1 MARRRLRAAA
11 TRARCLARV
20 ERLATL
26 PPSLW
31 LDGRSAAQVAESG
44 SIPWAFTTMTAEAW
58 RARFP
63 GLEAPVRAAADALLV
78 GRVRLFER
86 DLDLALPGGGMNWRF
101 DPLEGELAPFHG
113 DPKMPWEIARLALMP
128 RLGTAWWLTGD
139 TRYPRRAAALLLD
152 WAAREPVAPGPHY
165 ASALEVGVRLIA
177 LCQTFQFFRRAEAF
191 EGTTMET
198 LLRQVAL
205 QAAWLEGHLS
215 DERLVAGNHLLG
227 ELAGLVV
234 VDLTFPEIAAAEAE
248 AHAGHR
254 RLDYALQ
261 LFRDEVMRQTFV
273 DGVSREQSTTYGR
286 FVADFVLAVLAT
298 ARAAG
303 RALPDALAARG
314 GALAHWLAA
323 ATQPD
328 GTLPLIGDNDC
339 GRGADWGEPGP
350 FNDARGP
357 LRALAVLADDPSPLA
372 FDARPAATA
381 APGAILDTM
390 SDAVVAWWL
399 GERGLLQLGEL
410 RRRAPAPPPVTLF
423 AAGGHAAL
431 RAGDDYAYVRC
442 GPFGHGL
449 PKPCAHSHADFMAP
463 VLWLGGAP
471 LLVDPGNWGYTKA
484 GPERA
489 AFQADAAHSVFL
501 VEGIPLGAPYDA
513 FRWRLIPPDGT
524 LADASPEDDGEWRLA
539 GHWRPAGRAGRS
551 LTASRAVIYTAEP
564 RAFRCEDA
572 WEFSGGAATVGVVWH
587 WRFAPGAQ
595 LAPAPGDAWLI
606 RRAGAADVRM
616 SVEALPDSAG
626 RPVGALSMGSVA
638 PHYAARLPAP
648 RLTVTWAVAPARG
661 ARLITR
667 FALEP

>member
-1 MARRRLRAAA
+1 MARRRVRAAA
-11 TRARCLARV
+11 RRSHCLARV
-20 ERLATL
+20 ERLAAL

-44 SIPWAFTTMTAEAW
+44 SIAWAFTTMPAEAW
-58 RARFP
+58 GRRFP
-63 GLEAPVRAAADALLV
+63 ALEAPLRAAADGLLE
-78 GRVRLFER
+78 GHVRLFER
-86 DLDLALPGGGMNWRF
+86 DLDLSLPGGGMNWRF
-101 DPLEGELAPFHG
+101 DPVEGELAPFHG
-113 DPKMPWEIARLALMP
+113 DPKMPWEVARLALLP
-128 RLGTAWWLTGD
+128 RLGAAWWLTGD
-139 TRYPRRAAALLLD
+139 PRYPARAAALLLD
-152 WAAREPVAPGPHY
+152 WAAREPVAPGLHFD
-165 ASALEVGVRLIA
+165 SSLEVGVRLIA
-177 LCQTFQFFRRAEAF
+177 LCQAFQFFRRADAF
-191 EGTTMET
+191 AGATMET

-227 ELAGLVV
+227 ELAGLIV

-248 AHAGHR
+248 ARAGHR
-254 RLDYALQ
+254 RLEYALP
-261 LFRDEVMRQTFV
+261 LFTHEVIRQTFS

-328 GTLPLIGDNDC
+328 GTLPLLGDNDS

-350 FNDARGP
+350 ANDARGP
-357 LRALAVLADDPSPLA
+357 LRALAVLADDPAPLA
-372 FDARPAATA
+372 FDARPVPTA
-381 APGAILDTM
+381 APGAIV
-390 SDAVVAWWL
+390 DAAPDSVVAWWL

-410 RRRAPAPPPVTLF
+410 RRRAPEPRPVTLF

-431 RAGDDYAYVRC
+431 RAGDDYAYARC

-449 PKPCAHSHADFMAP
+449 PKPSAHSHADFMAP

-489 AFQADAAHSVFL
+489 AFQAHGAHSVFL
-501 VEGIPLGAPYDA
+501 VEGVPLGEPYDA
-513 FRWRLIPPDGT
+513 FRWCLIPPDGT
-524 LADASPEDDGEWRLA
+524 LADESPEDAGEWRFA
-539 GHWRPAGRAGRS
+539 GSWRPAGPAGRRV
-551 LTASRAVIYTAEP
+551 TASRAVVYTAEP

-572 WEFSGGAATVGVVWH
+572 WEFAGGGATVGVVWH
-587 WRFAPGAQ
+587 WRFAPGATVT
-595 LAPAPGDAWLI
+595 PAPGDAWLI
-606 RRAGAADVRM
+606 RRAGAPAVRM
-616 SVEALPDSAG
+616 TVEALPGSAG
-626 RPVGALSMGSVA
+626 RPAGALSEGSVA
-638 PHYAARLPAP
+638 PRYAARLPAP
-648 RLTVTWAVAPARG
+648 RLTVTWAGAPARG
-661 ARLITR
+661 ARVITR
-667 FALEP
+667 FALES